1 MAVSTDNPGNVPRAI
16 EVGFPIVEINRLAQ
30 PERNSFKPVYQMHKW
45 FARRASCVFRAILL
59 GALKP
64 AWKPDGTPVALMEE
78 FYRNHG
84 DDPET
89 AGKVV
94 LDPFMGGGTTV
105 VEALRLGCRVVGID
119 LNPVAWFI
127 VKTEIEPV
135 DLEALQDAFERLA
148 ARPVAWNGGAPLRE
162 SLLGLYRTKVAP
174 EVEADVIYTFWV
186 KHAICTDPTC
196 KREVPLFKDWLI
208 AHKTL
213 SVRYHRDVPC
223 PRCRKRFDWEIEP
236 ASLIADTAMMVDS
249 PRGSAGEGRPHQVWT
264 YAPEPERPKG
274 RGRRNPTL
282 VPVHCPHCDDDVHL
296 QVPWDRTKERKKV
309 SLTVLLCPACEAV
322 WQWRGALPDE
332 AVNCPACGHG
342 YDPRAGNVPANGA
355 FECSCGNRDR
365 IIESIRLLPQDRR
378 LPVRPY
384 AIQAY
389 LKPRDPVRERG
400 PVESLFGEM
409 VAEDAVEY
417 AALPDTLLLPK
428 NGKFFKRFSTSDR
441 AALQRAENLW
451 DQNRTRLPYP
461 KSRIPKGAETIRLLE
476 HHYNHWHDMFAPRQ
490 LLGLAT
496 LLDGVMAEEDDKLR
510 EMLLCAFSSTLE
522 ANNLFTRARVSRKSA
537 GGQTAAGLFARHD
550 YQLKSTIA
558 ENNIFGMTRIAGGSF
573 ISEFQLMLDG
583 LAYRKDCWEFRH
595 VEDGKRKKV
604 EVDRFSDPKFRDS
617 TAMDSRFRGNDGI
630 PSEIRHSHDD
640 RHYSRHSCHPHA
652 SGNDVVPSEIRHS
665 HDDRHYSRH
674 SRHSRESGNPSP
686 DSRHH
691 ESRNLSFDEY
701 ATVECQDS
709 VEALRE
715 SHDPIHLLITDPP
728 YVGNVNYSELSD
740 FFYVWIRLL
749 LKENYIWFTPE
760 LTPKS
765 EEIVENSIRGKSRE
779 DFYSGLCNVF
789 EAVHQRL
796 PDDGLLVFTFHHT
809 DKEGTVWE
817 GLLQSLCGAGFEIAA
832 VYPIHAE
839 SESALTLLDKEN
851 IAYDL
856 IHVCRKR
863 RENPSDRSWAGVRQ
877 EVRRRAR
884 AELAAIEAG
893 RYGNQPLP
901 EPDVRLVCIGK
912 CLELYSAHYGR
923 VLDHEG
929 NPLPLHKAL
938 QDIGA
943 IVDQLVTHERP
954 LPPELED
961 IDALSYAWLRL
972 LMPVRG
978 EVGVDKVNKGLR
990 AMQVNTEN
998 LRKAGLIIRGRT
1010 GRGRTYEVK
1019 QPLDR
1024 LEDARKRLRKAY
1036 EQSAQSVLFQDD
1048 PALATATVPLVDLL
1062 HALIALADA
1071 GEPVLPW
1078 LERFPGR
1085 QAELRAGLR
1094 FLRDERADWSAAID
1108 RVLAVIEGA
1117 PLFNRA
1123 GAA

>member
-1 MAVSTDNPGNVPRAI
+1 MAASTDNPGNVPRAI

-64 AWKPDGTPVALMEE
+64 AWKPDGTPVDLMEE

-105 VEALRLGCRVVGID
+105 VEALRLGCRVIGID

-135 DLEALQDAFERLA
+135 DPEALQDAFERLA

-162 SLLGLYRTKVAP
+162 SLLALYRTKVAP
-174 EVEADVIYTFWV
+174 DVEADVIYTFWV

-196 KREVPLFKDWLI
+196 KREVPLFKDWLV
-208 AHKTL
+208 AHKAL
-213 SVRYHRDVPC
+213 SVRYHRDVSC
-223 PRCRKRFDWEIEP
+223 PRCRKRFDWEVEP
-236 ASLIADTAMMVDS
+236 ASLIADTAMMVSS

-264 YAPEPERPKG
+264 YAPEPEKPKG

-282 VPVHCPHCDDDVHL
+282 VSVHCPHCDDDVRL
-296 QVPWDRTKERKKV
+296 QVPWDRKKERKKV

-332 AVNCPACGHG
+332 AVRCPACGHD
-342 YDPRAGNVPANGA
+342 YDPRTGNVPANGA
-355 FECSCGNRDR
+355 FECSCGNRDK

-384 AIQAY
+384 AIQAF
-389 LKPRDPVRERG
+389 LEPCDLGRERRAMG
-400 PVESLFGEM
+400 SLFGEFGEG
-409 VAEDAVEY
+409 VAEDAAQY
-417 AALPDTLLLPK
+417 AAQCAPLPDSLLLPK
-428 NGKFFKRFSTSDR
+428 NGKFFKRFSASDR
-441 AALQRAENLW
+441 ADLQRAENLW
-451 DQNRTRLPYP
+451 DRNRARLPYP
-461 KSRIPKGAETIRLLE
+461 KSRIPKGAETARLLE

-490 LLGLAT
+490 LLALAT
-496 LLDGVMAEEDDKLR
+496 LLDGVMAEEDEKLR
-510 EMLLCAFSSTLE
+510 EMLLCALSNTLE
-522 ANNLFTRARVSRKSA
+522 GNNMFVRNIPSRKTPGGTAPA
-537 GGQTAAGLFARHD
+537 GVFARHD
-550 YQLKSTIA
+550 YQPKTTIC
-558 ENNIFGMTRIAGGSF
+558 EQNVWGT
-573 ISEFQLMLDG
+573 
-583 LAYRKDCWEFRH
+583 
-595 VEDGKRKKV
+595 
-604 EVDRFSDPKFRDS
+604 
-617 TAMDSRFRGNDGI
+617 
-630 PSEIRHSHDD
+630 
-640 RHYSRHSCHPHA
+640 
-652 SGNDVVPSEIRHS
+652 
-665 HDDRHYSRH
+665 
-674 SRHSRESGNPSP
+674 ESGNNTFL
-686 DSRHH
+686 SRMEMLKRGIEFRKSWPGGERSEPLDPLEDPVTAEIHTG
-691 ESRNLSFDEY
+691 SSDRLSEEY
-701 ATVECQDS
+701 AGSLDV
-709 VEALRE
+709 V
-715 SHDPIHLLITDPP
+715 ITDPP
-728 YVGNVNYSELSD
+728 YVGNVNYSELAD
-740 FFYVWIRLL
+740 FFYVWLRLAFR
-749 LKENYIWFTPE
+749 ERYPWFAPE
-760 LTPKS
+760 ISPKG
-765 EEIVENSIRGKSRE
+765 EEIIENHLRGKSRE
-779 DFYSGLCNVF
+779 DFYVGLSGVF
-789 EAVHQRL
+789 REIHGNL
-796 PDDGLLVFTFHHT
+796 PEDGLLVFTFHHT
-809 DKEGTVWE
+809 DQEGTIWE
-817 GLLQSLCGAGFEIAA
+817 GLLQTLCEVGFEIAA
-832 VYPIHAE
+832 VYPVHAE
-839 SESALTLLDKEN
+839 REQALNLQDKEN
-851 IAYDL
+851 VAYDL

-863 RENPSDRSWAGVRQ
+863 REIPSDRSWAGVRQ

-943 IVDQLVTHERP
+943 IVDQLVTRERP

-990 AMQVNTEN
+990 AMQVNTED
-998 LRKAGLIIRGRT
+998 LRRAGLIIRGRT

-1024 LEDARKRLRKAY
+1024 LEEARKRLQKAY
-1036 EQSAQSVLFQDD
+1036 EQTAQSVLFQDD
-1048 PALATATVPLVDLL
+1048 PAPATATVPLVDLL

-1085 QAELRAGLR
+1085 RAALRAGLR

>member
-1 MAVSTDNPGNVPRAI
+1 MAVSTDNPGNVLRAI

-30 PERNSFKPVYQMHKW
+30 PERNSFKPIYQMHKW

-64 AWKPDGTPVALMEE
+64 ARKPDGTPVDLMEE

-84 DDPET
+84 DDLDT
-89 AGKVV
+89 AGKIV

-105 VEALRLGCRVVGID
+105 VEALRLGCRVIGID

-135 DLEALQDAFERLA
+135 DLDALQDAFDRLA
-148 ARPVAWNGGAPLRE
+148 ARPVSWNGDAPLRE
-162 SLLGLYRTKVAP
+162 TLLGLYRTKVAP
-174 EVEADVIYTFWV
+174 DVHADVIYTFWV

-196 KREVPLFKDWLI
+196 KREVPLFKDYLI

-213 SVRYHRDVPC
+213 SVRYHRDVLC
-223 PRCRKRFDWEIEP
+223 PRCKKRFDWEIEP
-236 ASLIADTAMMVDS
+236 ASLIADTAMMVNS
-249 PRGSAGEGRPHQVWT
+249 SRGSAGEGRPHQVWT
-264 YAPEPERPKG
+264 YAPEPEKPKG
-274 RGRRNPTL
+274 RGRRDPTL
-282 VPVHCPHCDDDVHL
+282 ASVHCPRCDDDVRL
-296 QVPWDRTKERKKV
+296 QVPWDRKKERKKV

-332 AVNCPACGHG
+332 AVNCPACEHS
-342 YDPRAGNVPANGA
+342 YDPRTGNVPAKGA
-355 FECSCGNRDR
+355 FECSCGNRDK
-365 IIESIRLLPQDRR
+365 IIESIRLLPQTRR

-389 LKPRDPVRERG
+389 LKPHKPSRERMSR
-400 PVESLFGEM
+400 ESLFEDGA
-409 VAEDAVEY
+409 AEGTAQYAV
-417 AALPDTLLLPK
+417 LPDSLLPPK
-428 NGKFFKRFSTSDR
+428 NGKFFKRFSASDR
-441 AALQRAENLW
+441 TNFQRAENLW
-451 DQNRTRLPYP
+451 NQHKMRLPYP
-461 KSRIPKGAETIRLLE
+461 KSRIPKGAETARLLE

-490 LLGLAT
+490 LLALAT
-496 LLDGVMAEEDDKLR
+496 LLNGVMAEKDDKLR
-510 EMLLCAFSSTLE
+510 EMLLCAFSNTLE
-522 ANNLFTRARVSRKSA
+522 GNNLFVRNIPSRKTPGGTAPA
-537 GGQTAAGLFARHD
+537 GVFARHD
-550 YQLKSTIA
+550 YQPKTTIC
-558 ENNIFGMTRIAGGSF
+558 EQNVWGT
-573 ISEFQLMLDG
+573 
-583 LAYRKDCWEFRH
+583 
-595 VEDGKRKKV
+595 
-604 EVDRFSDPKFRDS
+604 
-617 TAMDSRFRGNDGI
+617 
-630 PSEIRHSHDD
+630 
-640 RHYSRHSCHPHA
+640 
-652 SGNDVVPSEIRHS
+652 
-665 HDDRHYSRH
+665 
-674 SRHSRESGNPSP
+674 ESGNNTFLSRMKMLKRGIEFRKSWPEGEHSKSLDSFKGTVTADIRAESSDRPSEEYDESP
-686 DSRHH
+686 D
-691 ESRNLSFDEY
+691 
-701 ATVECQDS
+701 V
-709 VEALRE
+709 VV
-715 SHDPIHLLITDPP
+715 TDPP
-728 YVGNVNYSELSD
+728 YVGNVNYSELAD
-740 FFYVWIRLL
+740 FFHVWLRLAF
-749 LKENYIWFTPE
+749 KGRYPWFAPE
-760 LTPKS
+760 ITPKG
-765 EEIVENSIRGKSRE
+765 EEIIENRVRERSRE
-779 DFYSGLCNVF
+779 DFYARLSSVFRRIHEGLP
-789 EAVHQRL
+789 A
-796 PDDGLLVFTFHHT
+796 DGLLIFTFHHT
-809 DKEGTVWE
+809 DREGTIWE
-817 GLLQSLCGAGFEIAA
+817 GLLQALCDVGFEIAA

-839 SESALTLLDKEN
+839 REQALNLQDKEN
-851 IAYDL
+851 VAYDL

-884 AELAAIEAG
+884 TELGAIEAG

-912 CLELYSAHYGR
+912 CLELYSAHYDR

-943 IVDQLVTHERP
+943 IVDQLVTRERP

-990 AMQVNTEN
+990 AMQVNTED
-998 LRKAGLIIRGRT
+998 LRKAGLIIRGRA

-1024 LEDARKRLRKAY
+1024 LEDARKRLQKAY
-1036 EQSAQSVLFQDD
+1036 EQTAQSVLFQDD

-1085 QAELRAGLR
+1085 QAAVRAGLR

-1108 RVLAVIEGA
+1108 RVLAIIEGA
-1117 PLFNRA
+1117 PLFNPA
-1123 GAA
+1123 GAI

>member
-1 MAVSTDNPGNVPRAI
+1 MAASTDNPGNVPRAI

-30 PERNSFKPVYQMHKW
+30 PERNSFKPIYQMHKW

-64 AWKPDGTPVALMEE
+64 AWKPDGTPVDLMDE

-84 DDPET
+84 DDPDT

-105 VEALRLGCRVVGID
+105 VEALRLGCRVIGID

-135 DLEALQDAFERLA
+135 DLDALQDAFERLA

-162 SLLGLYRTKVAP
+162 TLLGLYRTKVAS

-196 KREVPLFKDWLI
+196 KREVPLFKDYLI

-213 SVRYHRDVPC
+213 SVRYHRDVLC
-223 PRCRKRFDWEIEP
+223 PRCKKRFDWEIEP
-236 ASLIADTAMMVDS
+236 ASLIADTAMMVKS
-249 PRGSAGEGRPHQVWT
+249 SRGSAGEGRPHQMWT
-264 YAPEPERPKG
+264 YAPEPEKPKG
-274 RGRRNPTL
+274 RGRRDPTL
-282 VPVHCPHCDDDVHL
+282 ASVHCPRCDDDVRL
-296 QVPWDRTKERKKV
+296 QVPWDRKKERKKV

-342 YDPRAGNVPANGA
+342 YGPRAGNVPANGA
-355 FECSCGNRDR
+355 FECSCGNRDK
-365 IIESIRLLPQDRR
+365 IIESIRLLPQTRR

-389 LKPRDPVRERG
+389 LKPCKSSCERMPRD
-400 PVESLFGEM
+400 SLFEDG
-409 VAEDAVEY
+409 VAEDTAQYAV
-417 AALPDTLLLPK
+417 LPDSLLLPK
-428 NGKFFKRFSTSDR
+428 NGKFFKRFSASDR
-441 AALQRAENLW
+441 ASLQRAENLW
-451 DQNRTRLPYP
+451 NQHKTWLSYP
-461 KSRIPKGAETIRLLE
+461 KSKIPKGAETVRLLE

-490 LLGLAT
+490 LLALAT
-496 LLDGVMAEEDDKLR
+496 LLDGNMAEKDDKLR
-510 EMLLCAFSSTLE
+510 EMLLCAFSNTLE
-522 ANNLFTRARVSRKSA
+522 GNNLFVRNIPSRKTPGGTAPA
-537 GGQTAAGLFARHD
+537 GVFARHD
-550 YQLKSTIA
+550 YQPKTTIC
-558 ENNIFGMTRIAGGSF
+558 EQNVWGT
-573 ISEFQLMLDG
+573 
-583 LAYRKDCWEFRH
+583 
-595 VEDGKRKKV
+595 
-604 EVDRFSDPKFRDS
+604 
-617 TAMDSRFRGNDGI
+617 
-630 PSEIRHSHDD
+630 
-640 RHYSRHSCHPHA
+640 
-652 SGNDVVPSEIRHS
+652 
-665 HDDRHYSRH
+665 
-674 SRHSRESGNPSP
+674 ESGNNTFLSRMKMLKRGIEFRKSWSEGEHSKSLDSFKGTVTADLRAESSDRPFEEYDESP
-686 DSRHH
+686 D
-691 ESRNLSFDEY
+691 
-701 ATVECQDS
+701 V
-709 VEALRE
+709 VV
-715 SHDPIHLLITDPP
+715 TDPP
-728 YVGNVNYSELSD
+728 YVGNVNYSELAD
-740 FFYVWIRLL
+740 FFHVWLRLAF
-749 LKENYIWFTPE
+749 KERYPWFAPE
-760 LTPKS
+760 ITPKG
-765 EEIVENSIRGKSRE
+765 EEIIENRVRERSRE
-779 DFYSGLCNVF
+779 DFYTRLSSVFRRIHEGLP
-789 EAVHQRL
+789 A
-796 PDDGLLVFTFHHT
+796 DGLLIFTFHHT
-809 DKEGTVWE
+809 DQEGTIWE
-817 GLLQSLCGAGFEIAA
+817 GLLQALCDVGFEIAA

-839 SESALTLLDKEN
+839 REQALNLQDKEN
-851 IAYDL
+851 VAYDL

-863 RENPSDRSWAGVRQ
+863 RENPTNRSWAGVRQ

-912 CLELYSAHYGR
+912 CLELYSAHYDR

-929 NPLPLHKAL
+929 NPLPLHQAL

-943 IVDQLVTHERP
+943 IVDQLVTRERP
-954 LPPELED
+954 LPSELED
-961 IDALSYAWLRL
+961 VDALSYAWLRL

-990 AMQVNTEN
+990 AMQVNTED
-998 LRKAGLIIRGRT
+998 LRRAGLIIRGRA

-1024 LEDARKRLRKAY
+1024 LEDARKRLQNAY
-1036 EQSAQSVLFQDD
+1036 EQTAQSVLFQDD
-1048 PALATATVPLVDLL
+1048 PAMATATVPLVDLL

-1085 QAELRAGLR
+1085 QAALRAGLR

-1117 PLFNRA
+1117 PLFNPA
-1123 GAA
+1123 GAI

>member
-1 MAVSTDNPGNVPRAI
+1 MAASTDNPGNVPRAI

-30 PERNSFKPVYQMHKW
+30 PERNSFKPIYQMHKW

-64 AWKPDGTPVALMEE
+64 AWKPDGTPVDLMEE

-105 VEALRLGCRVVGID
+105 VEALRLGCRVIGID

-127 VKTEIEPV
+127 VKTEVEPV
-135 DLEALQDAFERLA
+135 DPEALQDAFERLA

-174 EVEADVIYTFWV
+174 DVEADVIYTFWV

-196 KREVPLFKDWLI
+196 KREVPLFKDWLV

-213 SVRYHRDVPC
+213 SVRYHRDVSC
-223 PRCRKRFDWEIEP
+223 PRCRKRFDWEVEP
-236 ASLIADTAMMVDS
+236 ASLIADTAMMVSS

-264 YAPEPERPKG
+264 YAPEPEKPKG

-282 VPVHCPHCDDDVHL
+282 VSVHCPHCDDDVRL
-296 QVPWDRTKERKKV
+296 QVPWDRKKERKKV

-332 AVNCPACGHG
+332 AVRCPACGHG

-355 FECSCGNRDR
+355 FECSCGNRDK

-389 LKPRDPVRERG
+389 LEPRDSVRERRA
-400 PVESLFGEM
+400 VESLFGEFGEE
-409 VAEDAVEY
+409 VAEDAAQC
-417 AALPDTLLLPK
+417 AAQCAPLPDSLLLPK
-428 NGKFFKRFSTSDR
+428 NGKFFKRFSASDR
-441 AALQRAENLW
+441 ASLQRAEGLW
-451 DQNRTRLPYP
+451 DRNRARLPYP
-461 KSRIPKGAETIRLLE
+461 KSRIPKGAETARLLE

-490 LLGLAT
+490 LLALAT

-510 EMLLCAFSSTLE
+510 EVLLCALSNTLE
-522 ANNLFTRARVSRKSA
+522 GNNLFVRNIPSRKTPGGTAPA
-537 GGQTAAGLFARHD
+537 GVFARHD
-550 YQLKSTIA
+550 YQPKTTIC
-558 ENNIFGMTRIAGGSF
+558 EQNVWGT
-573 ISEFQLMLDG
+573 
-583 LAYRKDCWEFRH
+583 
-595 VEDGKRKKV
+595 
-604 EVDRFSDPKFRDS
+604 
-617 TAMDSRFRGNDGI
+617 
-630 PSEIRHSHDD
+630 
-640 RHYSRHSCHPHA
+640 
-652 SGNDVVPSEIRHS
+652 
-665 HDDRHYSRH
+665 
-674 SRHSRESGNPSP
+674 ESGNNTFL
-686 DSRHH
+686 SRMEMLKRGIEFRKSWPGGERSEPLDPLEDPVTAEIHAK
-691 ESRNLSFDEY
+691 SSDRLSEEY
-701 ATVECQDS
+701 AGSLDV
-709 VEALRE
+709 V
-715 SHDPIHLLITDPP
+715 ITDPP
-728 YVGNVNYSELSD
+728 YVGNVNYSELAD
-740 FFYVWIRLL
+740 FFYVWLQLAFR
-749 LKENYIWFTPE
+749 ERYPWFAPE
-760 LTPKS
+760 ISPKG
-765 EEIVENSIRGKSRE
+765 EEIIENHLRGKNRE
-779 DFYSGLCNVF
+779 DFYVGLSEVF
-789 EAVHQRL
+789 REIHGNL
-796 PDDGLLVFTFHHT
+796 PEDGLLVFTFHHT
-809 DKEGTVWE
+809 DQEGTIWE
-817 GLLQSLCGAGFEIAA
+817 GLLQTLCEVGFEIAA
-832 VYPIHAE
+832 VYPVHAE
-839 SESALTLLDKEN
+839 REQALNLQDKEN
-851 IAYDL
+851 VAYDL

-863 RENPSDRSWAGVRQ
+863 REIPSDRSWAGVRQ

-893 RYGNQPLP
+893 RYGSQPLP

-943 IVDQLVTHERP
+943 IVDQLVTRERP

-990 AMQVNTEN
+990 AMQVNTED

-1024 LEDARKRLRKAY
+1024 LEEARKRLQKAY
-1036 EQSAQSVLFQDD
+1036 EQTAQSVLFQDD
-1048 PALATATVPLVDLL
+1048 PAPAAATAPLVDLL
-1062 HALIALADA
+1062 HTLIALADA

-1085 QAELRAGLR
+1085 RAALRAGLR